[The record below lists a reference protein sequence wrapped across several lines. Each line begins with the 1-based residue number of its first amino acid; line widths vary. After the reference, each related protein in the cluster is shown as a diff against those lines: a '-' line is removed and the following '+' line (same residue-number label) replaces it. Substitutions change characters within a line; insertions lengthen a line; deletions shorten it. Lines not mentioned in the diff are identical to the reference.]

1 MAINIY
7 VKYNLITRIT
17 NKASKFCQALSRS
30 FTHESPYVYF
40 RYRSS
45 HIHPGFSRFYDNPPL
60 KWTTKKNAKLLHW
73 ISYPDFVDDRPFIIE
88 PNDHALSAHGWKGS
102 PTSSAANLDKLI
114 LDSRELYEKKNCK
127 AIILSSKKNV
137 DIFKTYMPKKLWSKL
152 VILPSDIGV
161 IAAEFDLSIRKKSG
175 LLKFLCMPSDFE
187 RKGLQI
193 VLKAWSNIEKKHNAR
208 LTIVCPKFPTW
219 LKKNEFKN
227 VKWIEEGPLSIKSK
241 KELYS
246 SHHVTLCPSL
256 IDGGGDIIESI
267 EFGIPSIV
275 SAHHRTESLLF
286 NGAGYIVSS
295 PYQYYDVKHYGIT
308 WKSID
313 EYLRIVN
320 KAIDKGEYEPVI
332 TEWKKYLLKYI
343 NDRSLSDV
351 QGRNVC
357 NVSASVLSNS
367 RRNSMLRNLYKK
379 ILEKN

>member
-1 MAINIY
+1 MAIQKYI
-7 VKYNLITRIT
+7 KYNFITRIT
-17 NKASKFCQALSRS
+17 NITSKFCQFLYRT

-40 RYRSS
+40 RYSS
-45 HIHPGFSRFYDNPPL
+45 KHTHPGFWRFYNNPPV

-88 PNDHALSAHGWKGS
+88 PNDHILSAHGWKGN
-102 PTSSAANLDKLI
+102 PTASSFYFDKLI
-114 LDSRELYEKKNCK
+114 IDSRELYEKKSCK
-127 AIILSSKKNV
+127 AIILSSNKNI

-152 VILPSDIGV
+152 VILPSDIGA
-161 IAAEFDLSIRKKSG
+161 ISADFDLSIRKKSSHV
-175 LLKFLCMPSDFE
+175 KFLCMPSDYE
-187 RKGLQI
+187 RKGIEI
-193 VLKAWSNIEKKHNAR
+193 VLKAWIDIEKKHNST
-208 LTIVCPKFPTW
+208 LTIVCPNFPTG
-219 LKKNEFKN
+219 LKKSQFQS

-246 SHHVTLCPSL
+246 NHHVTLCPSF
-256 IDGGGDIIESI
+256 IDGGTDIIEAL
-267 EFGIPSIV
+267 EFGMPCIV
-275 SAHHRTESLLF
+275 SEHHRTESFLLK
-286 NGAGYIVSS
+286 GTGYIVSS
-295 PYQYYDVKHYGIT
+295 PYQYYDVKHYGVT

-313 EYLRIVN
+313 EYLIIVKN
-320 KAIDKGEYEPVI
+320 AIAKGEFQHVEA
-332 TEWKKYLLKYI
+332 EWKKYLLKYI